1 MRYVKGIKEN
11 VIEVVDTNTWTSAF
25 YTEEEAINTTKEKY
39 IHGIKDGTIS
49 VFDMNEYAE
58 IVMARDKMFGVRSIY
73 DVDILHGRLRLRYFK
88 LEKEGMYIV
97 ADGVYTIGD
106 GEFSIDKCRHPFELR
121 LPQSCRHIECL
132 CLAHG
137 AIRGGNFNSVIS
149 IDERAFM
156 KCNNIRV
163 LNFGSAVEVEEFAFE
178 GCERLELI
186 SLPKAERIDNFA
198 FRGCHSLREA
208 NVSGLSTTWLEEEEP
223 CGIFSECPNLKRLI
237 VSDEVA
243 RNIKKYQEYL
253 GCGLE
258 SLSVQ

>member
-1 MRYVKGIKEN
+1 MRYVKSIKGN
-11 VIEVVDTNTWTSAF
+11 TIEVVDTNTWTSTF
-25 YTEEEAINTTKEKY
+25 YSEEEVINTANEKY

-49 VFDMNEYAE
+49 VFDMNKYAE
-58 IVMARDKMFGVRSIY
+58 IVMARDKMLGAKSVY
-73 DVDILHGRLRLRYFK
+73 DVDILYGRLRLRCFK
-88 LEKEGMYIV
+88 LEKEGMYIA

-106 GEFSIDKCRHPFELR
+106 GEFSTDKNRHPFELR

-132 CLAHG
+132 CFAHG
-137 AIRGGNFNSVIS
+137 AVRGGNFNSVTS
-149 IDERAFM
+149 IDEQAFM
-156 KCNNIRV
+156 RCNNIRV
-163 LNFGSAVEVEEFAFE
+163 LNFDSAMEVAESAFE

-208 NVSGLSTTWLEEEEP
+208 NVSGLSTTWLEEEKP
-223 CGIFSECPNLKRLI
+223 SGIFSECPNLKKLI

-243 RNIKKYQEYL
+243 RNIKKYQKYL
-253 GCGLE
+253 GCELE